1 MDAVR
6 RRVTFQQP
14 EDHDMQR
21 RVRLGLLGRTW
32 QSPLAGGLLCLFLL
46 VGTAGA
52 GPGQEKA
59 EPSKSGD
66 APLPAPQKEHDKPT
80 EETNAKE
87 LAQGAGK
94 AAAGKTATGA
104 GSKTGTTKAV
114 VAVLE
119 TLEKSLS
126 KVRTVETDF
135 TQTKVLKLFKKPIVL
150 KGHMFLAF
158 PDRLA
163 WHVATPIRYSLVLDK
178 EELSQWDEDTDEVQ
192 RISLASNPTFKTV
205 SQQIRKWFSG
215 KYTVLV
221 KEYDVTVEAKEPEL
235 RLAFVPR
242 AGTLARKALRKV
254 SVTFA
259 ADRAYVR
266 TIRFED
272 TTGDESTLAFTNTK
286 VDQPIPKSAWQPRRG
301 DK

>member
-1 MDAVR
+1 
-6 RRVTFQQP
+6 
-14 EDHDMQR
+14 MQR

-46 VGTAGA
+46 IGTAGA
-52 GPGQEKA
+52 GTGQEKE
-59 EPSKSGD
+59 EPNKSGD
-66 APLPAPQKEHDKPT
+66 APLPAPQKERDKPT
-80 EETNAKE
+80 EKTNARTGDT
-87 LAQGAGK
+87 GAGK
-94 AAAGKTATGA
+94 AAAGKTAIGTTGT

-150 KGHMFLAF
+150 KGHMYLAF

-163 WHVATPIRYSLVLDK
+163 WHVATPLRYSLVLDR

-286 VDQPIPKSAWQPRRG
+286 VDQPIPKSAWQPRRS